1 MQIYPIMRGQQG
13 WIYISINNVVV
24 IGWGSSSIAECLC
37 GVHKALG
44 SVLSTELYIVGTCLQ
59 FLMLG
64 I

>member
-1 MQIYPIMRGQQG
+1 MRGQQG

-24 IGWGSSSIAECLC
+24 IGWGSRSMAECLC